1 MTVRRSFAPPL
12 ISAASVIS
20 GGVVGAVASLYH
32 AAWFPVG
39 LILVLLAVG
48 LYCAGLRIVF
58 PTRYPAV
65 WASVGILVTLS
76 ALAGFDSSGSV
87 LIMADAAGGS
97 LLLGVALIVL
107 VATVWPS
114 FPQSRGDTIKVETQ
128 KRSQ

>member
-1 MTVRRSFAPPL
+1 
-12 ISAASVIS
+12 
-20 GGVVGAVASLYH
+20 
-32 AAWFPVG
+32 
-39 LILVLLAVG
+39 
-48 LYCAGLRIVF
+48 VF